1 MTRKQ
6 TVATFSLL
14 VVACAGMALAQK
26 SSSTRTIRGQVLGP
40 DEKPVFLAVVHLK
53 NEKTGEV
60 LSVVTDKEGR
70 YAFADLPLGDD
81 YELYAEFE
89 ELRSRTRRLSS
100 LDTRTRIFMNF
111 RLQKSE
117 KKSEEPAKKEAQP
130 KP

>member
-26 SSSTRTIRGQVLGP
+26 SPSTRTIRGQVLGP

-53 NEKTGEV
+53 NEKTKEV
-60 LSVVTDKEGR
+60 LSVITDKEGR
-70 YAFADLPLGDD
+70 YAFADLPLRSG

-89 ELRSRTRRLSS
+89 ELRSRTRHLSS
-100 LDTRTRIFMNF
+100 LDTRTRVFINF
-111 RLQKSE
+111 RLQKPE
-117 KKSEEPAKKEAQP
+117 KKPRPAKKETEP
-130 KP
+130 DR